1 MSTEDSGPLL
11 QNEVLTIKEVAAYLR
26 VSSVTVWRWCQQGTI
41 PASRV
46 GRNWRI
52 RRDDVLHLF
61 ETPEPDSSNSAEATH
76 QPEETEDN
84 PGSTQNDEVD

>member
-11 QNEVLTIKEVAAYLR
+11 QNEVLTIKEVATYLR

-52 RRDDVLHLF
+52 RRDDVLRLF
-61 ETPEPDSSNSAEATH
+61 EVPEPDSSSSDEAAH
-76 QPEETEDN
+76 HLDETESN
-84 PGSTQNDEVD
+84 PGLT